1 MSTDNKLRLFS
12 GKKAFIYKR
21 ITQYEMTNKSTRLI
35 YTDETNL
42 NIYRS
47 LPEKD
52 FKEFMMAYLTYKKGD
67 DIESMFT
74 SLTAKLLFMT
84 YISKIEYNED
94 KWEKQAKINQEN
106 GKKGGRP
113 KKNNAD
119 ITPNTEFESE
129 ASNIIPS
136 VPIKEE
142 KKKDEQPIIQE
153 NKEEEFQKDV
163 EVAVNEL
170 AQIALYG
177 KGKKVFDEVL
187 TTHSNS
193 LSIRYN
199 KLYDDV
205 EEQLRN
211 MSKEKYLKFK
221 DLKEVG

>member
-1 MSTDNKLRLFS
+1 
-12 GKKAFIYKR
+12 
-21 ITQYEMTNKSTRLI
+21 MTNKSTRLI